1 MKICVVGLGY
11 VGLPL
16 AVKFGMKEPVNAFDI
31 NESRVNE
38 LKEGHD
44 RTNEVTS
51 DELSKTQITYST
63 DPEIIS
69 ESDFII
75 IAVPTPIDQSKNPNL
90 KPLLGASTTVGKH
103 LKKGAIIV
111 YESTVYPGCTEED
124 CIPILEKESG
134 LKCGTDFKVGYSPER
149 INPGDKNHT
158 VEKII
163 KVVSGMDEESLNTIA
178 ETYEKIITAGVHR
191 ASSIKVAEAAKVIEN
206 TQRDIN
212 IAIMNE
218 LLVIFD
224 KLNIKTSDVLKAA
237 GTKWNFGKYHPGL
250 VGGHCIGVDPYYL
263 AYKATK
269 VGHNPEL
276 ILSGRRINNGMA
288 DYLVQKALKQLLKLG
303 KENPIVAILGLTF
316 KPNVP
321 DVRNSQA
328 KNVINKLKEYGINV
342 IACDPLMDD
351 QSIQREFNIPNSSIE
366 EASKADLMILLS
378 RHEEFERLLQS
389 NNKPVVELYEQ

>member
-1 MKICVVGLGY
+1 MKICIVGLGY

-16 AVKFGMKEPVNAFDI
+16 AVKFGLKEPVNAFDI
-31 NESRVNE
+31 NEKRIQE

-44 RTNEVTS
+44 RTNEVTKE
-51 DELSKTQITYST
+51 ELEKTQITYSS
-63 DPEIIS
+63 DPSIIS

-75 IAVPTPIDQSKNPNL
+75 VAVPTPIDQSKNPNL

-103 LKKGAIIV
+103 LKKGSIV
-111 YESTVYPGCTEED
+111 VFESTVYPGCTEED
-124 CIPILEKESG
+124 CVPILEKESN
-134 LKCGTDFKVGYSPER
+134 LQCGTDFKVGYSPER

-178 ETYEKIITAGVHR
+178 QTYEKIIDAGVHR

-224 KLNIKTSDVLKAA
+224 KLGIKTHDVLQAA
-237 GTKWNFGKYHPGL
+237 GTKWNFGKYYPGL

-276 ILSGRRINNGMA
+276 ILAGRRINNSMSE
-288 DYLVQKALKQLLKLG
+288 YLVQKTLKQLLKMNTQNPTVAVLG
-303 KENPIVAILGLTF
+303 ITF

-328 KNVINKLKEYGINV
+328 KNIINSLKTYGINI
-342 IACDPLMDD
+342 IACDPLMDNE
-351 QSIQREFNIPNSSIE
+351 SIQKEFSISNSPLE
-366 EASKADLMILLS
+366 QANNADVILLLS
-378 RHEEFERLLQS
+378 NHDEFSSFLKETT
-389 NNKPVVELYEQ
+389 KPIVELYEK

>member
-16 AVKFGMKEPVNAFDI
+16 AVKFGLKEPVNAFDI
-31 NESRVNE
+31 NEKRIQE
-38 LKEGHD
+38 LKDGHD
-44 RTNEVTS
+44 RTNEVTK
-51 DELSKTQITYST
+51 DELKRTQVTYSAN
-63 DPEIIS
+63 PGMIS

-75 IAVPTPIDQSKNPNL
+75 VAVPTPIDQSKNPNL
-90 KPLLGASTTVGKH
+90 KPLLGASATVGKH
-103 LKKGAIIV
+103 IKKGSIV
-111 YESTVYPGCTEED
+111 VFESTVYPGCTEED
-124 CIPILEKESG
+124 CVPILEKESG
-134 LKCGTDFKVGYSPER
+134 LKCGVDFKVGYSPER

-163 KVVSGMDEESLNTIA
+163 KVVSGMDDESLNIIA
-178 ETYEKIITAGVHR
+178 QIYEKIIEAGVHR
-191 ASSIKVAEAAKVIEN
+191 ASTIKVAEAAKVIEN

-224 KLNIKTSDVLKAA
+224 KLGIKTRDVLEAA

-263 AYKATK
+263 AYKATE

-276 ILSGRRINNGMA
+276 ILSGRRINNSMA
-288 DYLVQKALKQLLKLG
+288 DYLVQKVLKQLLKIDTSH
-303 KENPIVAILGLTF
+303 PTVAVLGLTF

-328 KNVINKLKEYGINV
+328 KHVINKLKEFGVNV
-342 IACDPLMDD
+342 IACDPIMDEV
-351 QSIQREFNIPNSSIE
+351 SIQKEFNMKNSSLE
-366 EASKADLMILLS
+366 ETKDADLIIILSNHDQFSNHLS
-378 RHEEFERLLQS
+378 QTE
-389 NNKPVVELYEQ
+389 KPIVELYEQ